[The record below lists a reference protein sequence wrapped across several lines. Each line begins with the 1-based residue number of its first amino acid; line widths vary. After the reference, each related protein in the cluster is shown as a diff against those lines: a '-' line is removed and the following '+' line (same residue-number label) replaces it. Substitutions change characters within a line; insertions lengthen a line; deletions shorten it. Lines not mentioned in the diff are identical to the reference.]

1 MRFKRV
7 LNWAQ
12 LALATGVT
20 VTLGLFLLPM
30 VMGLILVPA
39 GVIYMI
45 WAIRSFGPHRLSAA
59 LAGGTSLMAALYLV
73 VLVGS
78 GELFF
83 DAPLASAT
91 VPETAVAI
99 GPDGRVVVL
108 DRQAIVAL
116 EGHSRDLAA
125 YQMQRRALVGWMLFL
140 AVLSVGVVVLHG
152 LWWRELRANPGK
164 GALPSNA
171 T

>member
-1 MRFKRV
+1 
-7 LNWAQ
+7 
-12 LALATGVT
+12 
-20 VTLGLFLLPM
+20 VTLTLGIFLLPT

-39 GVIYMI
+39 GVIYLI

-59 LAGGTSLMAALYLV
+59 LAGVTSLIVALYLG

-83 DAPLASAT
+83 DAPSYSAA

-99 GPDGRVVVL
+99 GPDGRAVVL

-116 EGHSRDLAA
+116 EEQILDGHSRDWAA
-125 YQMQRRALVGWMLFL
+125 YQTQRRVLVGWMLFL
-140 AVLSVGVVVLHG
+140 AALSVGVVVLHG
-152 LWWRELRANPGK
+152 LWWRELRAKPAK
-164 GALPSNA
+164 TALPSNA
-171 T
+171 N